1 MATPFTYMGH
11 HFQLSNTTTTKR
23 RWGRDVIR
31 WIIECDGPYG
41 WRAGFQDRPTTIKEA
56 KEHLRYKMGVGDE
69 SVAGAVG
76 TGL

>member
-1 MATPFTYMGH
+1 
-11 HFQLSNTTTTKR
+11 
-23 RWGRDVIR
+23 VIR